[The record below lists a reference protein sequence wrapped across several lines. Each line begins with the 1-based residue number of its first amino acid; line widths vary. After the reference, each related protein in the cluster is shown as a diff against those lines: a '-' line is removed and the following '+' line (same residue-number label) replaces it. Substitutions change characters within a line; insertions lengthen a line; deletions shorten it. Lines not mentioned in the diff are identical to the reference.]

1 MRKRL
6 LSMFCV
12 LAFSLFSLPG
22 TALAKENT
30 SIPKH
35 LTISTA
41 DELMDFADKVNNGPY
56 RGDGTADMLVELTAD
71 IDMTGYNW
79 TPIDVYDDPYF
90 MGTFDGNDHTI
101 SGLTIDNVD
110 VAGNFGLFGST
121 ACTIRDVHVSG
132 EFIDK
137 ANGRSDYWF
146 GSIAGYTNGDII
158 GCTADF
164 TVSSDDGVLRGRT
177 MGGIVGEILGVTE
190 RVTLE
195 NCVSNTAI
203 TGKLSGETYVK
214 GSYVGGIAGN
224 AGNVEIINCRNIG
237 DITITDTGD
246 FGYIGGIVGQT
257 WAYEDEWAD
266 ADNSPGVVLDHCVNN
281 GDIVNSASASIVSI
295 GGIGGRIV
303 YSSAVICC
311 TNNGTV
317 SATNNIQGGANAGG
331 IIGSVYYGRTND
343 VDALVESCLNNGTI
357 SGDGNTNIAG
367 LVCQCGSDGTVIIRA
382 GISLGTLTA
391 AQDSDNVHPVLAES
405 SNSTT
410 LEINSNYYD
419 SSLTTKGNI
428 AQTVI
433 EGSTGKPITELETE
447 AFIQQV
453 NSEGGYFRLDE
464 NKHIEVIPLQYQL
477 TVVDSY
483 AANSGEGLHEENEVV
498 TIDAGNRPGYRFAGW
513 TATSGT
519 ITDSSAS
526 RTTFIMPDE
535 ATTVTASW
543 QYVPPTTYPPTVEQ
557 PEEGGTVEINASSPS
572 KGQWVTITPNPDLG
586 FEVDEVTVTDSSG
599 NKVDVI
605 NNEDGTYKF
614 CQPGSRVTISVTFV
628 RKSLPFAD
636 VEEGAWYYDAVHYVY
651 FHEIIT
657 GTSATTFEPNTTLSR
672 AMVAQILY
680 NLEGQPTVTDESTFT
695 DVNGHWAAD
704 PIAWAQQTGVVN
716 GYENNTF
723 RPNQAVTREE
733 LAQMLYNYAQYKEII
748 LPAVGDLSKFS
759 DGDKVSSWAQTAMK
773 WATGLQVINGYE
785 DNTLRPSGNTTR
797 AEAASMILGMATTL
811 MK

>member
-22 TALAKENT
+22 TVLAKENT

-41 DELMDFADKVNNGPY
+41 DELVKFAAMIN
-56 RGDGTADMLVELTAD
+56 DGTYTGENTVDMLVELTAD
-71 IDMTGYNW
+71 IDMKDYDW
-79 TPIDVYDDPYF
+79 TPIVASTTASTVDF
-90 MGTFDGNDHTI
+90 RGIFDGNDHTI
-101 SGLTIDNVD
+101 NNLYIDNKTEN
-110 VAGNFGLFGST
+110 GSWLGLFGGIT
-121 ACTIRDVHVSG
+121 GDIRDVHVTG
-132 EFIDK
+132 EFYDLSS
-137 ANGRSDYWF
+137 GTSGYYF
-146 GSIAGYTNGDII
+146 GPVVGFTNGDVI
-158 GCTADF
+158 GCTAEF
-164 TVSSDDGVLRGRT
+164 TVHGENEKLQGQIIGGVAGFVFGPDGTSLTMVNCASYSTICGESVYSVAYNRG
-177 MGGIVGEILGVTE
+177 
-190 RVTLE
+190 
-195 NCVSNTAI
+195 A
-203 TGKLSGETYVK
+203 
-214 GSYVGGIAGN
+214 YVGGVAGAIAN
-224 AGNVEIINCRNIG
+224 TETINCRNNGEISISG
-237 DITITDTGD
+237 KDIL
-246 FGYIGGIVGQT
+246 YLGGITGQT
-257 WAYEDEWAD
+257 QSGA
-266 ADNSPGVVLDHCVNN
+266 VLDHCINY
-281 GDIVNSASASIVSI
+281 GDIISPASQSAVSI
-295 GGIGGRIV
+295 GGICGRV
-303 YSSAVICC
+303 SSSSQFICC
-311 TNNGTV
+311 TNNGAL
-317 SATNNIQGGANAGG
+317 SASDNTDGGLDIGG
-331 IIGSVYYGRTND
+331 IVGSVYYGVTNAKD
-343 VDALVESCLNNGTI
+343 CLIESCLNNGRI
-357 SGDGNTNIAG
+357 SGDDNADVSGIVAW
-367 LVCQCGSDGTVIIRA
+367 CGSSGTVSVKTS
-382 GISLGTLTA
+382 ISLGELLAEEDTN
-391 AQDSDNVHPVLAES
+391 NVHPIGAANGS
-405 SNSTT
+405 ST
-410 LEINSNYYD
+410 LEIADNYYD
-419 SSLTTKGNI
+419 NNLLSQGTAPNEVT
-428 AQTVI
+428 A
-433 EGSTGKPITELETE
+433 GSTGKPITELETE

-498 TIDAGNRPGYRFAGW
+498 TIDAGNRPGYRFIGW

-535 ATTVTASW
+535 NATVTASW

-557 PEEGGTVEINASSPS
+557 PEEGGTVEITPSSPS
-572 KGQWVTITPNPDLG
+572 QGQWVTITPNPDLG
-586 FEVDEVTVTDSSG
+586 FEVGEVTVTDSSG
-599 NKVDVI
+599 NQVDVI
-605 NNEDGTYKF
+605 DNEDGTYKF

-651 FHEIIT
+651 FHEIMT

-733 LAQMLYNYAQYKEII
+733 LAQMLYNYTQYKEIL
-748 LPAVGDLSKFS
+748 LPALGDLSKFP
-759 DGDKVSSWAQTAMK
+759 DGSKVSSWAQTAMK

-797 AEAASMILGMATTL
+797 AEAASMIMGLATTL
-811 MK
+811 TK

>member
-6 LSMFCV
+6 LSMLCV
-12 LAFSLFSLPG
+12 LALCLFCLPG
-22 TALAKENT
+22 TALAEDNT

-35 LTISTA
+35 LTISTV

-56 RGDGTADMLVELTAD
+56 QGDDTADMLVELTAD
-71 IDMTGYNW
+71 IDMSNYEW
-79 TPIDVYDDPYF
+79 IPIDYSDNLHF
-90 MGTFDGNDHTI
+90 LGTFDGNDHTI
-101 SGLTIDNVD
+101 SNLNMSNTNADIQYI
-110 VAGNFGLFGST
+110 GLFGATSGN
-121 ACTIRDVHVSG
+121 IRDVHVSG
-132 EFIDK
+132 TFQDIKDGK
-137 ANGRSDYWF
+137 SKYWF
-146 GSIAGYTNGDII
+146 GPIAGYTEGDVI
-158 GCTADF
+158 GCTSEF
-164 TVSSDDGVLRGRT
+164 TVSGENDELQAQVLGGVVGFAYGLDSDTPLT
-177 MGGIVGEILGVTE
+177 M
-190 RVTLE
+190 E
-195 NCVSNTAI
+195 NCVSYTAI
-203 TGKLSGETYVK
+203 TGSAA
-214 GSYVGGIAGN
+214 SFIFGGVAGVIQN
-224 AGNVEIINCRNIG
+224 TNVINCHNEG
-237 DITITDTGD
+237 TITITDTTGYA
-246 FGYIGGIVGQT
+246 YIGGLAGQSQG
-257 WAYEDEWAD
+257 D
-266 ADNSPGVVLDHCVNN
+266 AQLDHCVNN
-281 GDIVNSASASIVSI
+281 GAISNPQSGNIVSM
-295 GGIGGRIV
+295 GGICGRV
-303 YSSAVICC
+303 TKFTTFTCC
-311 TNNGTV
+311 TNNGAL
-317 SATNNIQGGANAGG
+317 SATNNSNGGTDVGG
-331 IIGSVYYGRTND
+331 IVGAIYYGTGAAEND
-343 VDALVESCLNNGTI
+343 CVVENCLNNGPI
-357 SGDGNTNIAG
+357 SGDDNAKVSGIVAW
-367 LVCQCGSDGTVIIRA
+367 CGSSGTVSVKTS
-382 GISLGTLTA
+382 ISLGELLAEESGTNN
-391 AQDSDNVHPVLAES
+391 NVHPIVAANGS
-405 SNSTT
+405 SM
-410 LEINSNYYD
+410 LEIVNNYYD
-419 SSLTTKGNI
+419 ENLSIMGTILDEVEKGS
-428 AQTVI
+428 A
-433 EGSTGKPITELETE
+433 GKPLTNLETE

-453 NSEGGYFRLDE
+453 NSEGGCFRLDE
-464 NKHIEVIPLQYQL
+464 NNHIEVISLQYQL

-498 TIDAGNRPGYRFAGW
+498 TIDAGSRPGYRFVGW

-543 QYVPPTTYPPTVEQ
+543 QYVPPTTYPPTAEQ
-557 PEEGGTVEINASSPS
+557 PEKGGTVEINPSSPS

-651 FHEIIT
+651 FHEIMT

-733 LAQMLYNYAQYKEII
+733 LAQMLYNYAQYK
-748 LPAVGDLSKFS
+748 GYDLTAAGNLTNFP
-759 DGDKVSSWAQTAMK
+759 DGNNVQSWAETAVA
-773 WATGLQVINGYE
+773 WAAGNQLINGFE
-785 DNTLRPSGNTTR
+785 DNTLRPQGDSTR
-797 AEAASMILGMATTL
+797 AQAASILMNIHL
-811 MK
+811 NLIKD